1 MKNFVITALFILFV
15 LTSFKQDEG
24 LSVSAFQK
32 KINGTDKVVLVY
44 FNADWCIPCVKLKPS
59 IEQIKAEEK
68 DGVMV
73 LDLDVDKNPA
83 LGLHFEI
90 NTLPLFIIYKNGKKM
105 WENNT
110 ALTKA
115 DLVNKLGI
123 YKEKVKK

>member
-24 LSVSAFQK
+24 LSVDAFQK

-59 IEQIKAEEK
+59 IEQIKTEEK
-68 DGVMV
+68 DGVLVM
-73 LDLDVDKNPA
+73 DLDVDKNPA

-115 DLVNKLGI
+115 DLVKKLGI